1 MLANFIPHRLI
12 VLLGDIYEQHPQLI
26 NNIVIVFILRAI
38 PKDWILRPLLEMFGF
53 GAAGPVKGTSPFDRA
68 SSPLLT
74 ATLSDSAAAAAQR
87 LWFGAAVEKGNW
99 FSQLQSVGMK
109 GLAKL

>member
-1 MLANFIPHRLI
+1 M
-12 VLLGDIYEQHPQLI
+12 V
-26 NNIVIVFILRAI
+26 VISHAI
-38 PKDWILRPLLEMFGF
+38 PKGWILLPLLEMFGF
-53 GAAGPVKGTSPFDRA
+53 GRAGPVKGSSPFDRA

-87 LWFGAAVEKGNW
+87 LWFGAAVEKGSW
-99 FSQLQSVGMK
+99 FSQRQSVGMK